1 MNICVV
7 GTGYVGLVT
16 GAVFADLGNDVLCV
30 DNQPEK
36 VAALQGGKMPI
47 YEPGLEEMVGRNVA
61 DSRLAFTTDLGAAIR
76 RSLIIFITVGTPPKA
91 DGETDLSAV
100 EKVAGAIGQ
109 AMEKYTVI
117 VNKSTV
123 PVGTGDF
130 VRDVIAKSQRQRVP
144 FDVVSNP
151 EFLREGS
158 AIEDTL
164 RPDRIVI
171 GAPNQQVAMTLLELY
186 APLERP
192 MIITDVP
199 SAEMIKYASNAFL
212 STKISFINAI
222 ANICELAGADV
233 TQVIKAVGLDAR
245 IGHAFLQAGLGYG
258 GSCFPKDSDSLVHT
272 AATLGYD
279 FRLLRAAIDVNRERA
294 EHFVA
299 MITKALSPLDDRVIA
314 VLGLAFKPN
323 TDDMREAKSVE
334 VISRLRGLGAR
345 IRAYDPVAIPN
356 ARREL
361 PVDVTYCDSAYES
374 ATGADALALVTEWN
388 EFKFLN
394 LERLRARAARRHRVH
409 RRRRSR
415 RPDPSLRQPGV
426 ARRLSRA
433 ADPDPE
439 GRRPRH
445 LPRARPGQSEERA
458 LSPGVDVRGLR
469 RSARAPP
476 ARGLLGQRQ
485 PDRPARCVRR
495 GQALRRGHHDGVPW
509 RPRRGHPHRQDLQH
523 VRPQDE
529 TERRPRDSGIHVP
542 GHHRQA
548 AHRLR

>member
-36 VAALQGGKMPI
+36 VAALQAGKMPI

-61 DSRLAFTTDLGAAIR
+61 DARLAFTTDLAAAVR
-76 RSLIIFITVGTPPKA
+76 RALIIFITVGTPPKA
-91 DGETDLSAV
+91 DGETDLGAV
-100 EKVAGAIGQ
+100 EQVAAAIGR

-130 VRDVIAKSQRQRVP
+130 VRDVIARHQRQRVP

-233 TQVIKAVGLDAR
+233 TQVMKGMGLDPR
-245 IGHAFLQAGLGYG
+245 IGSAFLSAGLGYG
-258 GSCFPKDSDSLVHT
+258 GSCFPKDTDSLVHT

-279 FRLLRAAIDVNRERA
+279 FALLRAVVDLNRELP
-294 EHFVA
+294 EHFVDVIA
-299 MITKALSPLDDRVIA
+299 KAVGPLDGRVIA

-323 TDDMREAKSVE
+323 TDDMREAKSIEVVE
-334 VISRLRGLGAR
+334 RLLELGATVR
-345 IRAYDPVAIPN
+345 VYDPVAMDH
-356 ARREL
+356 ARKTL
-361 PVDVTYCDSAYES
+361 PASVIYCESPYE
-374 ATGADALALVTEWN
+374 AAGGADAVALVTEWN

-394 LERLRARAARRHRVH
+394 LERLRGVMRRPVVFDGRNLWEAERM
-409 RRRRSR
+409 RRLGFEYYSIGRKPVRRS
-415 RPDPSLRQPGV
+415 
-426 ARRLSRA
+426 
-433 ADPDPE
+433 
-439 GRRPRH
+439 
-445 LPRARPGQSEERA
+445 
-458 LSPGVDVRGLR
+458 
-469 RSARAPP
+469 
-476 ARGLLGQRQ
+476 
-485 PDRPARCVRR
+485 
-495 GQALRRGHHDGVPW
+495 
-509 RPRRGHPHRQDLQH
+509 
-523 VRPQDE
+523 
-529 TERRPRDSGIHVP
+529 
-542 GHHRQA
+542 
-548 AHRLR
+548 

>member
-36 VAALQGGKMPI
+36 VAALQAGKMPI

-61 DSRLAFTTDLGAAIR
+61 DARLAFTTDLAAAVR
-76 RSLIIFITVGTPPKA
+76 RALIIFITVGTPPKA
-91 DGETDLSAV
+91 DGETDLRAV
-100 EKVAGAIGQ
+100 EQVAAAIGR
-109 AMEKYTVI
+109 AMEKYTVS

-130 VRDVIAKSQRQRVP
+130 VRDVIARHQKRPVP

-171 GAPNQQVAMTLLELY
+171 GAPTQQVAMSLLELY

-192 MIITDVP
+192 MIIVDVP

-233 TQVIKAVGLDAR
+233 TQVMKGMGLDPR
-245 IGHAFLQAGLGYG
+245 IGSAFLAAGLGYG
-258 GSCFPKDSDSLVHT
+258 GSCFPKDTDSLVHT

-279 FRLLRAAIDVNRERA
+279 FAILKAVVEVNRERA
-294 EHFVA
+294 AHFVDA
-299 MITKALSPLDDRVIA
+299 IVKALAPLDGRVIA

-334 VISRLRGLGAR
+334 VVERLLELGATVR
-345 IRAYDPVAIPN
+345 VYDP
-356 ARREL
+356 
-361 PVDVTYCDSAYES
+361 
-374 ATGADALALVTEWN
+374 
-388 EFKFLN
+388 
-394 LERLRARAARRHRVH
+394 
-409 RRRRSR
+409 
-415 RPDPSLRQPGV
+415 
-426 ARRLSRA
+426 
-433 ADPDPE
+433 
-439 GRRPRH
+439 
-445 LPRARPGQSEERA
+445 
-458 LSPGVDVRGLR
+458 
-469 RSARAPP
+469 
-476 ARGLLGQRQ
+476 
-485 PDRPARCVRR
+485 
-495 GQALRRGHHDGVPW
+495 
-509 RPRRGHPHRQDLQH
+509 
-523 VRPQDE
+523 
-529 TERRPRDSGIHVP
+529 
-542 GHHRQA
+542 
-548 AHRLR
+548 